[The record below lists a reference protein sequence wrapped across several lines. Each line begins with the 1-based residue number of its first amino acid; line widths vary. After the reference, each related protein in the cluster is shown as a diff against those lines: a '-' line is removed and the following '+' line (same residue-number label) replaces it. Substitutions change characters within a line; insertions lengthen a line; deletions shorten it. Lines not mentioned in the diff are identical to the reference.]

1 MAHVSLTAQPR
12 EEFGNGPARRLRQ
25 QGRVPGVVYQP
36 GGPSLAFSLSDRDLR
51 RAIHEGRTGV
61 IDLVIGDAP
70 ARPVLLKDAQLHP
83 LNLNVVHV
91 DFQEVDLTQVI
102 EAPVQVT
109 LTGSAIGVREGG
121 VLDQPL
127 REVIVSALPDSLPD
141 HLELDVSELPVGG
154 SLTVADLQ
162 APEGVT
168 IVTDPETVAA
178 SVVAPS
184 EVVVEEEE
192 EEQEIAEVD
201 EADAGGGETS
211 DD

>member
-12 EEFGNGPARRLRQ
+12 DQFGNGPTRRLRQ
-25 QGRVPGVVYQP
+25 QGRVPGIVYQP
-36 GGPSLAFSLSDRDLR
+36 GGPSLAFSLSDRELR
-51 RAIHEGRTGV
+51 RALHEGRTGV

-83 LNLNVVHV
+83 LTLNVVHV
-91 DFQEVDLTQVI
+91 DFQEVDLTQEI

-109 LTGSAIGVREGG
+109 LVNTPVGVREGG

-127 REVIVSALPDSLPD
+127 REVVVSALPDSLPD
-141 HLELDVSELPVGG
+141 HIEIDVAELSVG
-154 SLTVADLQ
+154 SSITVADLT
-162 APEGVT
+162 APAGVA
-168 IVTDPETVAA
+168 IVTDPETVVA

-184 EVVVEEEE
+184 EVVIEEVEVEE
-192 EEQEIAEVD
+192 AEGG